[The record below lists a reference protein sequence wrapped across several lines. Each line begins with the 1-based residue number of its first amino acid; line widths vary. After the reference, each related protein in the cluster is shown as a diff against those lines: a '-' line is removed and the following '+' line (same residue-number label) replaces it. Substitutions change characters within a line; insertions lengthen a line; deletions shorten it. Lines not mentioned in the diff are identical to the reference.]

1 MLKPYIDRGDI
12 KIIGAT
18 TKEEYRQ
25 FLLPD
30 KALSRRF
37 YPITIDEPDEKLTL
51 SILYGSI
58 PAIEYETKVHNAF
71 SSDTTEKILHTLI
84 AISSPENQPEDQ
96 STKRPELPLTL
107 LEMAFSYAAL
117 NERTTLSK
125 QDIIQAI
132 RHSNRLRKE
141 IRTDTNLLTDL

>member
-1 MLKPYIDRGDI
+1 MFYRHRHLQS
-12 KIIGAT
+12 
-18 TKEEYRQ
+18 EEGTS
-25 FLLPD
+25 LV
-30 KALSRRF
+30 KS
-37 YPITIDEPDEKLTL
+37 KL
-51 SILYGSI
+51 IR
-58 PAIEYETKVHNAF
+58 
-71 SSDTTEKILHTLI
+71 
-84 AISSPENQPEDQ
+84 DQ

-141 IRTDTNLLTDL
+141 WKVSVPHQVRLL